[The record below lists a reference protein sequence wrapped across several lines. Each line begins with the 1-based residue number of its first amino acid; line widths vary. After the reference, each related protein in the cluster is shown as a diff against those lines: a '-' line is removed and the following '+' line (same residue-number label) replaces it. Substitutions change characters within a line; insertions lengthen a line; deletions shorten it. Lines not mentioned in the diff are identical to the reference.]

1 MNRRAYFRPAVNVA
15 LPSII
20 AEVKAEVSELTGLDP
35 ACFEIVALTDPDRF
49 TVPVQFRPETCSTC
63 GRSEGLFHS
72 VGKCRDASPG
82 ECRNALRRVE

>member
-1 MNRRAYFRPAVNVA
+1 MNRRPYVRPAVNAA

-20 AEVKAEVSELTGLDP
+20 AEVKAEVFEVTGLDP
-35 ACFEIVALTDPDRF
+35 ACFEIVTLTPSPF
-49 TVPVQFRPETCSTC
+49 TVPVQFRRETCSTC

-72 VGKCRDASPG
+72 VGKCRDAAPG